1 MRAKLP
7 ELSRRQLLVGGG
19 AGIGLLVA
27 FHFWPR
33 ETLAPFGSEGGAARF
48 SHYLKIDPKGGITAL
63 VPQVEYGQGIWAG
76 FAALIAHEL
85 GVPRSA
91 IAVEPAPL
99 GPGIEN
105 AALEDAFGVHLRAT
119 AGATSIRAFEQP
131 VREAAATAHA
141 MLVAEAADR
150 LDVDREEISVVGTDL
165 VAGANCLAIADVAE
179 AAAERAVPRSVTL
192 RPWIQPDRS
201 AARVDMPAK
210 ARGAWRFAADVRL
223 PGMVY
228 AAARLAPPGG
238 RISAIDRGRAAER
251 ASIVQLVEREDWIA
265 AISSSWWEAERS
277 MASAKVRYASTD
289 IGDAAIEAA
298 LEAALGGHGAR
309 TLADA
314 GDARGVIGSAGGPI
328 AETFTAAPAIPRDLE
343 PFTAAARVR
352 SDGGLDIWCATLAPD
367 ATRRAV
373 AKAVSLSEDQVTLVP
388 MPAGGRSARALD
400 QIAAP
405 IAAIIAREIGQPVL
419 LCLSP
424 THSAAVGRL
433 GAPLGARIS
442 ATAGADGRIGGWHA
456 VFAGQGGLGDTLT
469 QLAGG
474 DGARPDIAGA
484 VPAYG
489 IPDLLVEQASLDLD
503 IAAGHLAG
511 HVAGFHHFANEQ
523 IVERVARALGAEP
536 LAFRLSMLGP
546 RLSSLLVSAGRLAGW
561 VGGGG
566 AMGIACGEMDGSAMA
581 LIIEARQ
588 AGLGAR
594 VDAITAV
601 VDAGRIIDRKLAQTA
616 IEAGVIAG
624 VERALSA
631 APALNHAMAKP
642 VGYSPALKQLPTVRI
657 ELVERDAPPGGL
669 SQIGAAL
676 APAALANALSTGQR
690 TSLPSLPFSFQG
702 GAR

>member
-7 ELSRRQLLVGGG
+7 EFSRRQLLVGGG
-19 AGIGLLVA
+19 AGVGLLVA
-27 FHFWPR
+27 FRFWPR
-33 ETLAPFGSEGGAARF
+33 ETLSPFGSEDGTARF
-48 SHYLKIDPKGGITAL
+48 SHYLKINPKGGITAL
-63 VPQVEYGQGIWAG
+63 VPQIEYGQGIWAG

-91 IAVEPAPL
+91 IAVEPAPTGRGL
-99 GPGIEN
+99 EN
-105 AALEDAFGVHLRAT
+105 SVLEDAYGIALRAT

-131 VREAAATAHA
+131 VREAAATARA

-150 LDVDREEISVVGTDL
+150 LGVAKDAITVDGTDL
-165 VAGANCLAIADVAE
+165 VAGAKRLTIAEIAD

-192 RPWIQPDRS
+192 LPWTQPDPP

-238 RISAIDRGRAAER
+238 RIIAVDRGRAAER
-251 ASIVQLVEREDWIA
+251 ASIDQLVEREDWIA
-265 AISSSWWEAERS
+265 AISSSWWEAERA
-277 MASAKVRYASTD
+277 MAAANVRYASPD
-289 IGDAAIEAA
+289 IGDRAIGAA
-298 LEAALGGHGAR
+298 LEAALGGTGAR
-309 TLADA
+309 SLAET
-314 GDARGVIGSAGGPI
+314 GDARGAIGSAGGPI
-328 AETFTAAPAIPRDLE
+328 VETFVSSTAVPRDLE
-343 PFTAAARVR
+343 PFTATARWR
-352 SDGGLDIWCATLAPD
+352 SDGGLDMWCATLAPD
-367 ATRRAV
+367 TTRRAV
-373 AKAVSLSEDQVTLVP
+373 AKAAAVGEELVTLFP
-388 MPAGGRSARALD
+388 MPAGGRSARALE

-405 IAAIIAREIGQPVL
+405 IAAIIAREIERPVQ

-433 GAPLGARIS
+433 GAPLGARVS
-442 ATAGADGRIGGWHA
+442 AIAGQDGRIGGWHA

-469 QLAGG
+469 RLADGN
-474 DGARPDIAGA
+474 GARPDIDGA
-484 VPAYG
+484 LPVYG
-489 IPDLLVEQASLDLD
+489 IPDLLVQQATLKLD
-503 IAAGHLAG
+503 IAAGHVAG

-566 AMGIACGEMDGSAMA
+566 SMGIACGTMDGSAMA
-581 LIIEARQ
+581 LVVEARD
-588 AGLGAR
+588 AGAGASI
-594 VDAITAV
+594 DAITAV
-601 VDAGRIIDRKLAQTA
+601 VDAGRIIDRKLAETM
-616 IEAGVIAG
+616 IETGVMAGLD
-624 VERALSA
+624 RALGI
-631 APALNHAMAKP
+631 APVMNHAMA
-642 VGYSPALKQLPTVRI
+642 GLLDYTPALRQLPTVRI

-676 APAALANALSTGQR
+676 APAALANAVTAQR
-690 TSLPSLPFSFQG
+690 TSLRSLPFSAQG
-702 GAR
+702 GTR